1 MNNTPAA
8 FLLVLTASLLAG
20 CGYQGE
26 SAAGRAAL
34 PTASYSGPPPSNL
47 IDACISNFDPAVDYF
62 PDKTAPRFA
71 RYFKVSYHGHY
82 KLVEAS
88 LPAVHGRDLSS
99 DKMALVQCGAPAP
112 ELTGVLEGAA
122 VIEVPAMTAAA
133 NEDGNVIAV
142 VELGLEDRIVAMGGG
157 GVYHEPLR
165 RRHEAGEIVSIGY
178 SFHQSANIEPLV
190 ALRPGAIFLLV
201 PSLQWATGFERMR
214 RLGLNAIPT
223 FARDEPSYLGNAEW
237 IKFSSLFFN
246 TEAKANEVFDR
257 VAARSEHWSQATA
270 GRERPLAVWAEIA
283 EPGFW
288 NVLHK
293 SRESEFLQG
302 SGARLIWDRLGPE
315 RVIRMSDETLIQL
328 AADADFW
335 ITGDQTSQRWNPA
348 VTSRIKAYRS
358 GQVYHHHKRA
368 IAKADAYDWYETPVV
383 RPDLVLRDLVSLFH
397 PELEPDHESLFFEA
411 LPGMKRR

>member
-1 MNNTPAA
+1 VHHTTTVFFLTFAA
-8 FLLVLTASLLAG
+8 ACLAG

-26 SAAGRAAL
+26 NAAERAAL
-34 PTASYSGPPPSNL
+34 PAALFSGTPQSNL
-47 IDACISNFDPAVDYF
+47 TDACISDFDPTVDYF

-71 RYFKVSYHGHY
+71 EHFEVSYHGHY
-82 KLVEAS
+82 KLVETS

-112 ELTGVLEGAA
+112 ELTGALEGAA
-122 VIEVPAMTAAA
+122 VIQIPAMTVAA
-133 NEDGNVIAV
+133 NEDGNVIAI

-165 RRHEAGEIVSIGY
+165 KRHEAGEIVSIGY
-178 SFHQSANIEPLV
+178 SFHQSANMEPLV

-246 TEAKANEVFDR
+246 TEAKANDVFDG
-257 VAARSEHWSQATA
+257 VVARSERWSEATA
-270 GRERPLAVWAEIA
+270 DRERPLAVWAEIA

-288 NVLHK
+288 NVHHN

-315 RVIRMSDETLIQL
+315 RVTRMSDETLIEL
-328 AADADFW
+328 AGEADFW
-335 ITGDQTSQRWNPA
+335 ITGDQTAQRWNPA
-348 VTSRIKAYRS
+348 VANRIKAYRS
-358 GQVYHHHKRA
+358 GHVYHHHKRA
-368 IAKADAYDWYETPVV
+368 VAESDAYDWYETPAV

-397 PELEPDHESLFFEA
+397 PDLEPEHEPLFFA
-411 LPGMKRR
+411 PLPEVKRQ